1 MIENTFRYKKCEFT
15 RVSPPL
21 QIPER
26 MEMRDSQVLY
36 RRLLTIGGF
45 AAGLLLTGIA
55 QADVFTFDTTLASPN
70 TNAATGNPNTG
81 AGSGNNPSWYN
92 GTGNPQGGWTVS
104 TGSGIEIGLRAKYR
118 NVDSVI
124 HTSDDDYSVLIGG
137 CTTPACTGGG
147 AAHPNYA
154 LWNYE
159 FSIDLR
165 PNGVGTLTLADIATN
180 TILTVT
186 DSEGH
191 TASIN
196 PLTHWGD
203 DTGFGSG
210 LDGANGVTSTGKHK
224 PETTTDWGV
233 QNSEN
238 LGFGDSPLNAF
249 FNPNASDTYSFQ
261 LQVINNAGTVLAT
274 DDMEVQATPE
284 PSAVILFGTL
294 LTLVL
299 AGVRRKLH
307 A

>member
-1 MIENTFRYKKCEFT
+1 MLNPSNGLFKRVFT
-15 RVSPPL
+15 TGAV
-21 QIPER
+21 
-26 MEMRDSQVLY
+26 
-36 RRLLTIGGF
+36 

-55 QADVFTFDTTLASPN
+55 RADVMTFDTTLASPD
-70 TNAATGNPNTG
+70 TNAATGFPNTG
-81 AGSGNNPSWYN
+81 NNNGNNPSWYN
-92 GTGNPQGGWTVS
+92 GSGNPQGGWTVS

-118 NVDSVI
+118 GVNAVI
-124 HTSDDDYSVLIGG
+124 DTPNDDYYVL
-137 CTTPACTGGG
+137 AG
-147 AAHPNYA
+147 AVAGHPTYG

-159 FSIDLR
+159 FSIDLQ
-165 PNGVGTLTLADIATN
+165 PFGVGTLTLADIATN

-210 LDGANGVTSTGKHK
+210 PGGATGLTSTGKHSA
-224 PETTTDWGV
+224 ETAGDWGV

-238 LGFGDSPLNAF
+238 LGFGDSPLAGI
-249 FNPNASDTYSFQ
+249 FNPNAGDTYTFDLS
-261 LQVINNAGTVLAT
+261 VINNSGVTLAS
-274 DDMEVQATPE
+274 DEMEVFVTPE

-294 LTLVL
+294 ITMVL
-299 AGVRRKLH
+299 LFGRRKVH